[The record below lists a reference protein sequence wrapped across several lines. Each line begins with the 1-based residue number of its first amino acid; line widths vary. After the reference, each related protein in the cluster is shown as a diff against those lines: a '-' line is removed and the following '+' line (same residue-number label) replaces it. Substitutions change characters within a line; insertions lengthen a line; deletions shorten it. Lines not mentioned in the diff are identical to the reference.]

1 MKKIAI
7 VGPIPRDHI
16 VTHQGDLIQKWGC
29 VAHPVIALSTMVG
42 DAIEIIPVS
51 HVRTTDQ
58 DNVKEVFKG
67 YKGINLDHITCE
79 NDQGDVISLRFVDVN
94 NRVERQ
100 TGFMD
105 PIVPRDFKNL
115 LDCDVFVFIPIS
127 DYEVS
132 LDTLQ
137 YIKKKS
143 KKKHVVIF
151 DAHGPTTACLF
162 KGERQRK
169 FWLDRDLWLP
179 YIDVLKMNLEE
190 AHASWYKKEYESA
203 DFDKEITP
211 DEMRLFAAHCMSK
224 GVKCLCIT
232 MDSRGCVLFF
242 RSGGKMKEV
251 MVPAVPVD
259 HVVDTTG
266 CGDSFAGGVGF
277 GLLQDPKNYVQAA
290 RYGNTLGALR
300 TQGKSFGVFKSLQET
315 DRIIQEVYGVAPS
328 RQDASAAESK
338 DGVTR

>member
-16 VTHQGDLIQKWGC
+16 VTHKGDLIQKWGC

-51 HVRTTDQ
+51 HVRMTDQ

-67 YKGINLDHITCE
+67 YKGVNLDHITCK
-79 NDQGDVISLRFVDVN
+79 NDQGDVISLRFVDLN
-94 NRVERQ
+94 NRIERQ

-105 PIVPRDFKNL
+105 PIVPADFKDL
-115 LDCDVFVFIPIS
+115 LDCDVFIFVPIS
-127 DYEVS
+127 DYEIS
-132 LDTLQ
+132 LDALQ
-137 YIKKKS
+137 YIKKKTRNKS
-143 KKKHVVIF
+143 IIIF

-190 AHASWYKKEYESA
+190 AHASWFKKEYESS
-203 DFDKEITP
+203 DFEKEISQE
-211 DEMRLFAAHCMSK
+211 EMRQFASHCLGN
-224 GVKCLCIT
+224 GVKCLIVT
-232 MDSRGCVLFF
+232 MDSRGCLVFYK
-242 RSGGKMKEV
+242 SGGKQREV

-259 HVVDTTG
+259 HVIDTTG
-266 CGDSFAGGVGF
+266 CGDSFAGGIGF
-277 GLLQDPKNYVQAA
+277 GLLQNPKDYVRAA
-290 RYGNTLGALR
+290 QYGNTLGALR
-300 TQGKSFGVFKSLQET
+300 TQGKTFSVFKSLAET
-315 DRIIQEVYGVAPS
+315 DRIMEETYGTS
-328 RQDASAAESK
+328 T
-338 DGVTR
+338 VT

>member
-16 VTHQGDLIQKWGC
+16 VTHSGDLIQKWGC

-51 HVRTTDQ
+51 HVRITDQ

-79 NDQGDVISLRFVDVN
+79 NDQGDVISLRFLDLN

-105 PIVPRDFKNL
+105 PIVPGDFKDL
-115 LDCDVFVFIPIS
+115 LDCDVFIFVPIS
-127 DYEVS
+127 DYEIS
-132 LDTLQ
+132 LHALQ
-137 YIKKKS
+137 YIKKKTKNKS
-143 KKKHVVIF
+143 IIIF

-162 KGERQRK
+162 KGQRERK

-190 AHASWYKKEYESA
+190 AHASWFKKEYESS
-203 DFDKEITP
+203 DFEKEISH
-211 DEMRLFAAHCMSK
+211 DEMRQFASHCLNH

-232 MDSRGCVLFF
+232 MDSRGCLVFYK
-242 RSGGKMKEV
+242 SGAKQHEV

-266 CGDSFAGGVGF
+266 CGDSFAGGIGF
-277 GLLQDPKNYVQAA
+277 GLLQDPKGYVRAA
-290 RYGNTLGALR
+290 QYGNTLGALR
-300 TQGKSFGVFKSLQET
+300 TQGKTFSVFKSLAET
-315 DRIIQEVYGVAPS
+315 DRIMEETYGTSP
-328 RQDASAAESK
+328 
-338 DGVTR
+338 VTG